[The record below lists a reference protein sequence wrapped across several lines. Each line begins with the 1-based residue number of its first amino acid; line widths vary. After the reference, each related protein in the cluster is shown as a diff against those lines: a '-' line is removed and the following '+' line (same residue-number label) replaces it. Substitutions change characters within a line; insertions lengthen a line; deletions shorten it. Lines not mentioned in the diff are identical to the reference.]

1 MILWHYKACVT
12 CVDKDSCLNVRW
24 IGHIWSFSATLSPSR
39 GEISKWLF
47 LIKNWLFP
55 IKSPRYIYKL
65 MNSYKKYKFNDI
77 LLQYVYLQYV
87 TRCFLLERKP
97 LQPNIHFLITRS
109 FLKLLV
115 SNSVC
120 RSTIAGS
127 KFYFYSTKS
136 KNGQKV
142 AQNGQKLTHDSP
154 SCWFLEFFGH
164 F

>member
-1 MILWHYKACVT
+1 
-12 CVDKDSCLNVRW
+12 
-24 IGHIWSFSATLSPSR
+24 
-39 GEISKWLF
+39 
-47 LIKNWLFP
+47 
-55 IKSPRYIYKL
+55 

-120 RSTIAGS
+120 RSAIAGP
-127 KFYFYSTKS
+127 KFYLYSTKS

-142 AQNGQKLTHDSP
+142 AQNGQKLTP
-154 SCWFLEFFGH
+154 FLSVFGI
-164 F
+164 FWPLLASFSLCVENINAKFQLNSLKNQ